1 MRFLLNM
8 NIPRRLSRHLEKMGH
23 SSRHVGDMG
32 KTEALDREIIA
43 EAQRSKEVIITHD
56 LDYGRLLAFSR
67 ESTPSVII
75 FRLRNT
81 HPEVLT
87 KRISDVWP
95 KIEKSISEGAII
107 TIEDAAVRIRGL
119 PFDRLPTE
127 LER

>member
-1 MRFLLNM
+1 
-8 NIPRRLSRHLEKMGH
+8 MGH

-75 FRLRNT
+75 YFDFEIHTQRFS
-81 HPEVLT
+81 PSEYPMFG
-87 KRISDVWP
+87 P
-95 KIEKSISEGAII
+95 KSKNPSQKEQ
-107 TIEDAAVRIRGL
+107 L
-119 PFDRLPTE
+119 
-127 LER
+127 